1 MAVPATDAPDALS
14 KFIPSRVAR
23 GFVVAIVSGLFFTF
37 LNASAKELT
46 HDLPPLFVSWGR
58 WVAGIVVI
66 VPFILWQGG
75 IAGLATKDLKLHC
88 FRGVFHTSG
97 YALWYEAVALLPL
110 ATMAAIGFTGP
121 IFVTLGAV
129 MFLGEKVRARR
140 WAAVAIGFAGM
151 LVIVRPGLVE
161 VNHGMWMMLGAVP
174 LIAGSNLVAKA
185 VSGRD
190 RPVLVVFWQ
199 TVIAT
204 ICFTPFGLWFWQ
216 TPTGPQFLLFLCAGV
231 AGTLGYFFITWSYSL
246 LDISAMQPIT
256 FLGIV
261 WAALMDVAVW
271 GKTSDIWTFVGAA
284 IIVAST
290 TYIAHRE
297 AKLGVAGGKKT

>member
-1 MAVPATDAPDALS
+1 MAVPAADAPDALS
-14 KFIPSRVAR
+14 KLIPSRVVR
-23 GFVVAIVSGLFFTF
+23 GFVVAVISGLFFTF
-37 LNASAKELT
+37 LNASAKELV

-75 IAGLATKDLKLHC
+75 VAGLATKDLKLHC

-110 ATMAAIGFTGP
+110 ATMAALGFTGP

-129 MFLGEKVRARR
+129 LFLREKVRARR
-140 WAAVAIGFAGM
+140 WIAVGIGFAGM

-161 VNHGMWMMLGAVP
+161 VNNGMWIMLGAIP

-216 TPTGPQFLLFLCAGV
+216 TPTGPQLLLFLCAGV
-231 AGTLGYFFITWSYSL
+231 AGTLGYFFVTWSYRL

-256 FLGIV
+256 FLGIL

-297 AKLGVAGGKKT
+297 AKLGAAGGKKT